1 MEQSSE
7 KTLIDFFW
15 RVLNHFQLSGEFFPF
30 FFSFFFKSS
39 ESMFHQQLFAAGET
53 RRFSTSI
60 NQKFTQ
66 RNGAKSFLLMNEAS
80 KNAQIPFFFFF
91 FSFKI
96 GWDLNGFEASSR
108 LFPLSFP
115 ECDKFMVDQNGHFFW
130 TSAILE
136 WMGRKF
142 LEQFLPM
149 KVTC

>member
-7 KTLIDFFW
+7 KTLIDFFSKFW
-15 RVLNHFQLSGEFFPF
+15 IIFSWVANFFP

-80 KNAQIPFFFFF
+80 KNAQIPFFFFLVQNWVR
-91 FSFKI
+91 FK
-96 GWDLNGFEASSR
+96 R
-108 LFPLSFP
+108 LWGQQSAFPFVISWMWQIHGGP
-115 ECDKFMVDQNGHFFW
+115 ERPFFW